1 MPAIIAA
8 LLAALSRLI
17 ATRAGAWFVTTLS
30 FLGLS
35 LATQSFAVEPLLDQ
49 IISYANSSA
58 VEAITWLR
66 FFNFDKAI
74 TILASAVTVKYSLQS
89 AKAFFKKA

>member
-17 ATRAGAWFVTTLS
+17 ASRAGAWFLSSLS
-30 FLGLS
+30 FVGLS
-35 LATQSFAVEPLLDQ
+35 LATQTFAVEPLLDQ
-49 IISYANSSA
+49 IIGYANASTAEA
-58 VEAITWLR
+58 VMWLS

-74 TILASAVTVKYSLQS
+74 TILASAVTVKYSMQ
-89 AKAFFKKA
+89 AGRAFFKRA